1 MVFIYYSFRG
11 GGASIMPCLSCV
23 FVRFSQ
29 DFCIQRL
36 IFGESMK
43 QNHHLTQIA
52 IHAQNP
58 IIYIALCF
66 CVFCL
71 NACDDIKS
79 GLSSLTPTH
88 TDFTPKNIK
97 IEFEKQIAHKL
108 EIMLP
113 LLENGTPIPP
123 SVAKCIAKDRASKF
137 TDLEIAFIMESNFGE
152 QEIGTHLDKDS
163 LNKLYSKLN
172 SLENLISFPPHCY
185 ENLVK

>member
-1 MVFIYYSFRG
+1 MK
-11 GGASIMPCLSCV
+11 
-23 FVRFSQ
+23 Q
-29 DFCIQRL
+29 K
-36 IFGESMK
+36 K
-43 QNHHLTQIA
+43 QNHLSHKCT
-52 IHAQNP
+52 IHPQNP
-58 IIYIALCF
+58 SIYITLCF
-66 CVFCL
+66 CVFFL
-71 NACDDIKS
+71 NACDDVQNGLFSTTKTPNTKS
-79 GLSSLTPTH
+79 TS
-88 TDFTPKNIK
+88 KNIK

-113 LLENGTPIPP
+113 LLENGTPIPT

-137 TDLEIAFIMESNFGE
+137 SDLEIAFIMESHFGE